1 MATQKR
7 LYTVYNQLQNVKG
20 ECSYK
25 LIHELNL
32 SELTIKQIEYI
43 TKIGEYEYITTSQFA
58 EVTNLSK
65 PSVTEMIKKF
75 IQLDCVYKKQ
85 CEKDGR
91 VYYIHLTEKGK
102 HIAQFD
108 QILTKEVVSR
118 MMGSLEKEDVEHLIS
133 ILSKVK

>member
-85 CEKDGR
+85 CENDGR

-108 QILTKEVVSR
+108 QILTKEVVRR
-118 MMGSLEKEDVEHLIS
+118 MMGSLEKEDIEHLIS

>member
-1 MATQKR
+1 MTSHKR

-25 LIHELNL
+25 LINDLNL

-43 TKIGEYEYITTSQFA
+43 TKIGDYEYITTSQFA
-58 EVTNLSK
+58 EVANLSK

-85 CEKDGR
+85 CENDGR

-102 HIAQFD
+102 HIAKFD
-108 QILTKEVVSR
+108 QILTKEVVNR
-118 MMGSLEKEDVEHLIS
+118 MIYSLNNEDIEHLIS